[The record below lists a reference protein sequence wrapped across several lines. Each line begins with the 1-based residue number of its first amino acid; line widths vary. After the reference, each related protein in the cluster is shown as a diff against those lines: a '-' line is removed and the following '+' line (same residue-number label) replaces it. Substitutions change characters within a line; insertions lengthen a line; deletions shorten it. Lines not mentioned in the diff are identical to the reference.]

1 VPVKDEKTRNQAV
14 SSGCQIRAKSPRLH
28 NSSSQETTRRSR
40 EVVSAIQN
48 DAESDL
54 SGGFYAVWVL
64 LPMKLAWDFWLKLH
78 RGLILA
84 FCLLVLTGCQLQGQ
98 GHPNEVGVVRLTLW
112 HGVNPPANRDVLQVL
127 VDRFNRDHP
136 DIQVE
141 SLYVGQEDQQMPKIL
156 ASVVGKAPPDML
168 WFNPTITGR
177 LVELEAIRPLEDLLS
192 ASPVQNEVDPALLE
206 SMQFQGHIWSVPFG
220 TNNSGIFYRPTLFE
234 AAGITQLPRTWEEL
248 RQTAKSLTR
257 DTDGNGRVDQ
267 HGILLPLGKGEWT
280 VFMWLPFLWSGGG
293 ELTGGEW
300 GVGSKH
306 SLSLSS
312 QSLASSPSQ
321 KVNLV
326 SEEAIAALEFWRDL
340 IEDGSALLS
349 LPERGYEMNSFLAGK
364 VAMQLSGPWTLG
376 ELKQTGVDFSV
387 FPIPFQTRQATGVG
401 GENLFLFKTTSQR
414 ERAAFAFAEYVM
426 GEAFQTQWAM
436 ETGYL
441 PVNLKARQSEAYQ
454 AFINGQPQVKVFLDQ
469 AEFGRSRPIFKGY
482 SRISESLGRAIESVL
497 LGKSSPPEALENA
510 QRRLDIIFQ

>member
-1 VPVKDEKTRNQAV
+1 
-14 SSGCQIRAKSPRLH
+14 
-28 NSSSQETTRRSR
+28 
-40 EVVSAIQN
+40 
-48 DAESDL
+48 
-54 SGGFYAVWVL
+54 
-64 LPMKLAWDFWLKLH
+64 
-78 RGLILA
+78 
-84 FCLLVLTGCQLQGQ
+84 
-98 GHPNEVGVVRLTLW
+98 
-112 HGVNPPANRDVLQVL
+112 
-127 VDRFNRDHP
+127 
-136 DIQVE
+136 
-141 SLYVGQEDQQMPKIL
+141 
-156 ASVVGKAPPDML
+156 
-168 WFNPTITGR
+168 
-177 LVELEAIRPLEDLLS
+177 
-192 ASPVQNEVDPALLE
+192 
-206 SMQFQGHIWSVPFG
+206 MQFQGHIWSVPFG